1 MDFGTRAPESNSGRM
16 HSGPGAG
23 SLMDAAKA
31 WGVLGAQLA
40 DTALTYRAVIAE
52 LELGDQRASTTAIT
66 QAVAPYLAWLDATAA
81 RARQTATQATAAAGA
96 YGLALA
102 AVVAPHVI
110 AANRLRR
117 ISLAEANCLGQLS
130 PAVADA
136 DADYERMWAQD
147 AAAMYAYARASAG
160 VWKLT
165 PFDSPPPA
173 ADPAPA
179 GVTSPSRNWALTA
192 APEVITTG
200 RQVISTI
207 SDALGALS
215 VSPLATFD
223 TSLLSATGALSRLS
237 SLSAPLDFAL
247 NHLSALNKAAA
258 LGRAAV
264 MCSPRPGGRR
274 AGRGDRDLVGPTGV
288 DQIGAE
294 PGVAEFAG
302 GSPRSEPVSHPPAT
316 ATDADGCPPV
326 AASDRWPCGRFR
338 RRGGG

>member
-52 LELGDQRASTTAIT
+52 LDRRDQRASTSAIT

-160 VWKLT
+160 FWKLT

-264 MCSPRPGGRR
+264 MCSPRPGAGGGTNPAAPRVSV
-274 AGRGDRDLVGPTGV
+274 GRGAA
-288 DQIGAE
+288 IGILS
-294 PGVAEFAG
+294 V
-302 GSPRSEPVSHPPAT
+302 PPAWT
-316 ATDADGCPPV
+316 RSMPSPASPNSP
-326 AASDRWPCGRFR
+326 AAPLDRSQ
-338 RRGGG
+338 

>member
-1 MDFGTRAPESNSGRM
+1 MLQHHSSAIELGPVMDFGTLPPESNSRRM

-23 SLMDAAKA
+23 SMMDAAKA

-40 DTALTYRAVIAE
+40 DMALTYRAVIAE
-52 LELGDQRASTTAIT
+52 LEPAGQRASTTPIT

-81 RARQTATQATAAAGA
+81 QARQTASQATAAAGA

-102 AVVAPHVI
+102 GVVAPHVI
-110 AANRLRR
+110 DANRLRR
-117 ISLAEANCLGQLS
+117 ITLAAANCLGQLS

-173 ADPAPA
+173 ADPVALTP
-179 GVTSPSRNWALTA
+179 PSRNWTLTI

-207 SDALGALS
+207 SEALGALS
-215 VSPLATFD
+215 TSPLATFD
-223 TSLLSATGALSRLS
+223 TSLLSATAPLSKLS
-237 SLSAPLDFAL
+237 SLSAPVDFAL
-247 NHLSALNKAAA
+247 KHLSSLNKAAA

-264 MCSPRPGGRR
+264 MCSPGGGTSHAAPRVSV
-274 AGRGDRDLVGPTGV
+274 GRGAAIGILSVPRAWARAMPRPT
-288 DQIGAE
+288 
-294 PGVAEFAG
+294 
-302 GSPRSEPVSHPPAT
+302 SPSSPAT
-316 ATDADGCPPV
+316 PV
-326 AASDRWPCGRFR
+326 DRSQ
-338 RRGGG
+338 

>member
-1 MDFGTRAPESNSGRM
+1 
-16 HSGPGAG
+16 
-23 SLMDAAKA
+23 
-31 WGVLGAQLA
+31 
-40 DTALTYRAVIAE
+40 
-52 LELGDQRASTTAIT
+52 
-66 QAVAPYLAWLDATAA
+66 
-81 RARQTATQATAAAGA
+81 GA

-264 MCSPRPGGRR
+264 MCSPRPGGGGGTNSAALRVSV
-274 AGRGDRDLVGPTGV
+274 GRGAAIGILSVPRAWTRSVPSPASPNSPAAPLDRS
-288 DQIGAE
+288 Q
-294 PGVAEFAG
+294 
-302 GSPRSEPVSHPPAT
+302 
-316 ATDADGCPPV
+316 
-326 AASDRWPCGRFR
+326 
-338 RRGGG
+338 

>member
-1 MDFGTRAPESNSGRM
+1 MDFGTLPPESNSGRM

-23 SLMDAAKA
+23 SMMDAAKA
-31 WGVLGAQLA
+31 WGVLGVQLA
-40 DTALTYRAVIAE
+40 DIALTYRAVIAE
-52 LELGDQRASTTAIT
+52 LDLGEQGASTMAIT
-66 QAVAPYLAWLDATAA
+66 QAVAPYLAWLDATAVQ
-81 RARQTATQATAAAGA
+81 ARQTAIQATAAAGA

-110 AANRLRR
+110 DANRLRR
-117 ISLAEANCLGQLS
+117 ITLAAANCLGQLS

-173 ADPAPA
+173 AEPGEPA
-179 GVTSPSRNWALTA
+179 GAAPPSRNWALTV

-207 SDALGALS
+207 SGALAALS
-215 VSPLATFD
+215 TSPLATID
-223 TSLLSATGALSRLS
+223 ASLLSATAPLSKLS

-247 NHLSALNKAAA
+247 KHLSSLNKSAA
-258 LGRAAV
+258 LCRAAV
-264 MCSPRPGGRR
+264 VWSPRPAGGRANHAAPR
-274 AGRGDRDLVGPTGV
+274 VSVGRGAAIGILSVPRAWTRSMSSPT
-288 DQIGAE
+288 
-294 PGVAEFAG
+294 
-302 GSPRSEPVSHPPAT
+302 SPSSPAT
-316 ATDADGCPPV
+316 PV
-326 AASDRWPCGRFR
+326 DRSQ
-338 RRGGG
+338 

>member
-1 MDFGTRAPESNSGRM
+1 MLQHHSPASELGPVMDFGTLPPESNSGRM

-23 SLMDAAKA
+23 SMMDAAKA

-40 DTALTYRAVIAE
+40 DMALTYRAVIAE
-52 LELGDQRASTTAIT
+52 LEPGGQSASTTSIT

-81 RARQTATQATAAAGA
+81 QARQTASQATAAAAA

-110 AANRLRR
+110 DANRLRR
-117 ISLAEANCLGQLS
+117 ITLAAANCLGQLS

-136 DADYERMWAQD
+136 DGDYERMWAQD

-173 ADPAPA
+173 AGPGEPVA
-179 GVTSPSRNWALTA
+179 VTPPSHNWTLTV

-207 SDALGALS
+207 SEALGALS
-215 VSPLATFD
+215 TSPLATFD
-223 TSLLSATGALSRLS
+223 TSLLSATAPLSKLS
-237 SLSAPLDFAL
+237 SLSAPVDFAL
-247 NHLSALNKAAA
+247 KHLSFLNKAAA
-258 LGRAAV
+258 LCRAAV
-264 MCSPRPGGRR
+264 MCSPGGGTNHAAPRVSV
-274 AGRGDRDLVGPTGV
+274 GRGAAIGILSVPRAWTRSVPT
-288 DQIGAE
+288 
-294 PGVAEFAG
+294 PT
-302 GSPRSEPVSHPPAT
+302 SPSSPAT
-316 ATDADGCPPV
+316 PV
-326 AASDRWPCGRFR
+326 DRSQ
-338 RRGGG
+338 